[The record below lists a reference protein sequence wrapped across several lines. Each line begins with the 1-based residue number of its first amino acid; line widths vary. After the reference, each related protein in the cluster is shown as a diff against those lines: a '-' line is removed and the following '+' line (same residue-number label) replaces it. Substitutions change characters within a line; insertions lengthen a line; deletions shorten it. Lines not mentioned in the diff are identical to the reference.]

1 LSDKNFKVKNG
12 LTISGLTGGAGPL
25 IADSNKS
32 VDSTSSI
39 PTQYGGTG
47 TTTSPTS
54 GQILYSE
61 NGTTYA
67 PVTLSN
73 LAVTASSS
81 TGAAK
86 IPSGT
91 TAERPA
97 SPVVGQIRLNTTS
110 GTLEFYTGTSW
121 GSIATFPQPPTSLVA
136 TDVGTS
142 RAYNNGAASIAFTA
156 AAADGGSTI
165 TSYRFKS
172 NPSNIATVVSTT
184 SPQIATGLASNTSYT
199 FTGYAINSIGDS
211 AESSA
216 SSSVTITTVPQ
227 APTIG
232 TVTVSSPG
240 TVSVPFTAGAT
251 GGKSITSYTVTSSAG
266 SFTATGSSS
275 PISLTAAFT
284 AGAAYTFTVTA
295 TNANGTSASSS
306 ASNSVTPVVS
316 YALSQTFNSSGN
328 YVVPAGKN
336 YISGFLIAAGGGG
349 GGGGSG
355 NTGDM
360 GYMGGG
366 GGGSHGK
373 AVAFKD
379 YPVTPGE
386 TISITVGSSGNGGN
400 GVINTA
406 PSGAGNAGGATTL
419 SNLITVNGG
428 GGGGGGTF
436 TQGGGSNTGNL
447 SYNVNA
453 SYIASES
460 SSSSGGSGGRSGYY
474 ANNYISTPGAAGTAG
489 GTALLTMN
497 LNGVGSVSSG
507 FNVGSAGGGGGG
519 AANNFSNQAGA
530 GGTGGTGSG
539 NGGSGGMYTN
549 TTAPAGGNGGGGTL
563 PGGAGGGGGGGSIM
577 NNAGVRGNGGNGGAG
592 YAGQVIIY
600 AAG

>member
-1 LSDKNFKVKNG
+1 M
-12 LTISGLTGGAGPL
+12 TISGLTGGAGPL

-47 TTTSPTS
+47 TTTSPTA
-54 GQILYSE
+54 GQVLYSQ

-67 PVTLSN
+67 PATLST

-81 TGAAK
+81 TGAAT

-136 TDVGTS
+136 TNVGTS
-142 RAYNNGAASIAFTA
+142 RPYNNGAASIAFTA
-156 AAADGGSTI
+156 AAADGGATI

-172 NPSNIATVVSTT
+172 NPGNIATVVSTT
-184 SPQIATGLASNTSYT
+184 SPQVATGLLSNTSYA
-199 FTGYAINSIGDS
+199 FTGYAVNSIGDS
-211 AESSA
+211 AESV
-216 SSSVTITTVPQ
+216 SSSAITITTVPQ
-227 APTIG
+227 SPTIG
-232 TVTVSSPG
+232 TVTVASSG

-251 GGKSITSYTVTSSAG
+251 GGSTITSYNITSSAG

-275 PISLTAAFT
+275 PISLTAAFI
-284 AGAAYTFTVTA
+284 AGTSYTFTITA
-295 TNANGTSASSS
+295 TNANGTSLASS

-316 YALSQTFNSSGN
+316 YALSQTFNASGN
-328 YVVPAGKN
+328 YLVPAGKN

-360 GYMGGG
+360 GYLGGG
-366 GGGSHGK
+366 GGGSAGK

-400 GVINTA
+400 GVINNA

-436 TQGGGSNTGNL
+436 TQGGGSNTGSL
-447 SYNVNA
+447 SYNINA
-453 SYIASES
+453 SYITSES
-460 SSSSGGSGGRSGYY
+460 TSSSGGAGGRSGYY
-474 ANNYISTPGAAGTAG
+474 ANNYISTPGDAGTAG
-489 GTALLTMN
+489 GPALLTMN

-507 FNVGSAGGGGGG
+507 FNVGSSGGGGGG
-519 AANNFSNQAGA
+519 TGQTFSTQAGA
-530 GGTGGTGSG
+530 GGSAGTGSG
-539 NGGSGGMYTN
+539 TGGAGALFTANTYPAGSGG
-549 TTAPAGGNGGGGTL
+549 GNGTL
-563 PGGAGGGGGGGSIM
+563 PGGAGGGGGGGSIR
-577 NNAGVRGNGGNGGAG
+577 NQSPTGRGNGGNGGAG